1 MSEQFQ
7 SVARRAKSCP
17 TFMPSLEDASE
28 REVAVLSSQT
38 SIVRGVGRKIRVAC
52 FFKVGRSAG
61 VDG

>member
-1 MSEQFQ
+1 
-7 SVARRAKSCP
+7 
-17 TFMPSLEDASE
+17 MPSLEDASE

-52 FFKVGRSAG
+52 HFKVGRSAG